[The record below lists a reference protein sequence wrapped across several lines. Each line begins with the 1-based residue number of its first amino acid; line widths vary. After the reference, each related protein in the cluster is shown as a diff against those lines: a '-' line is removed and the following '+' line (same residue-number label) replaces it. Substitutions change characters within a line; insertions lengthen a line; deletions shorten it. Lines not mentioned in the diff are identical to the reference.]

1 MHGVVGE
8 DKTINELHQNS
19 ERFDRK
25 TELSFKYLQV
35 GSAALTGGVACL
47 QHSDLAVRC
56 C

>member
-8 DKTINELHQNS
+8 DKTVNELHQNS

-35 GSAALTGGVACL
+35 GWQPAHGHCDGRCYGTAAF
-47 QHSDLAVRC
+47 
-56 C
+56 